1 MTKLKL
7 GPIHDDKPV
16 KLTVELPADVHR
28 NLCDYASVL
37 GRQTGQDLE
46 PARLVAP
53 MLDRFMS
60 TDRGFA
66 AARKAGSRENRNKPD
81 PSKPLDS
88 DQG

>member
-28 NLCDYASVL
+28 DLCDYATVL
-37 GRQTGQDLE
+37 NQQTGQDLE
-46 PARLVAP
+46 LARLVAP
-53 MLDRFMS
+53 MLARFMA

-66 AARKAGSRENRNKPD
+66 TARKSLSRSSRKKPD
-81 PSKPLDS
+81 PQTQPDK